1 MSDAKTP
8 RPAKATAP
16 TVPAAPAAP
25 AVTNTEPDT
34 HHGRGGMYT
43 VVNGQRVL
51 MHRTGQ
57 ATADMPTDTNAAV
70 PSTPA
75 ADAAQPTTSE

>member
-8 RPAKATAP
+8 RPAKALQS
-16 TVPAAPAAP
+16 AAPAAP
-25 AVTNTEPDT
+25 AVTTAAPDT
-34 HHGRGGMYT
+34 HHGHGGMYT

-51 MHRTGQ
+51 VQRTGLAAVDTPADTTT
-57 ATADMPTDTNAAV
+57 ATAA

-75 ADAAQPTTSE
+75 ADAAKPTTSE